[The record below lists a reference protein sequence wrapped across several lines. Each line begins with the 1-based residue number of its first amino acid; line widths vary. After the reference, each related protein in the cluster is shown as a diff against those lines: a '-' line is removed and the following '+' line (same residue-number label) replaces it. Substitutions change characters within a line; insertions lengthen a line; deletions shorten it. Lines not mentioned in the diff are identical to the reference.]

1 MTAPAAL
8 PVAARARVLLGWTVL
23 GVTVALCG
31 IASHFGGVAHGQMPA
46 QLRAAQSWF
55 RLTPV
60 FTIAF
65 AIVGALI
72 VWRRPANRI
81 GWVCCAIG
89 ILWGAEAF
97 VLGYYSYARYARH
110 PAIPG
115 VGLVY
120 WLVSWVWIVPVVV
133 TLVFLPFLFPDG
145 EPVSRRW
152 WPLAWAAL
160 AGMVLV
166 ALGATSGLS
175 PLGVAGQFLTLGCA
189 VLAPVT
195 LVIRY
200 RRAGPMER
208 NQIKWF
214 AGAALLLAAL
224 AVAATVVSILIYHN
238 DQVVFN
244 PVGGVAIPLGLTAL
258 AAAIGISVLRYHLY
272 DIGIFLRRALVYAA
286 LLVLIGL
293 LYLVLV
299 VSIGERIGAPTTDK
313 AIPFVVAAVL
323 ALLFQPVR
331 TRLQRLANRLVYGK
345 RASPYEVLASFS
357 QHMSEFYAGEELTV
371 QMARVLAGATEADRA
386 EVWLR
391 VGRELRL
398 AASWPATASGP
409 APLPL
414 ASGEPPGIP
423 GAALAVPVRY
433 QEELLGTLAVI
444 KREDLT
450 PMETT
455 LVSDL
460 AHEAGLM
467 LKNERLA
474 AELRQRLDELTVSR
488 QRLVTAQDSER
499 RRIERN
505 LHDGAQQDLV
515 ALKLKLAA
523 AQAVAERD
531 PVQTREML
539 AGLVTDVSN
548 AVETL
553 RELAR
558 GIYPPVLADFGLA
571 AALRAQAAR
580 SPLPVE
586 VAADG
591 TGRYPPEVEA
601 AVYFCCLEA
610 LQNAIKHAHA
620 GKVAISVH
628 DQDGQLI
635 FTVADDGQGIDPV
648 SAHRGSGIQNMMD
661 RMAALGG
668 SLELSARPGGGT
680 IVTGQLPVAAGPAA
694 AVSAPAATPFPAARA
709 AGGQP
714 AAGAAPPPM
723 PSS

>member
-1 MTAPAAL
+1 MTVSAAH
-8 PVAARARVLLGWTVL
+8 PFAARARIWLGWTVL

-31 IASHFGGVAHGQMPA
+31 IASHFGGVAHGHLPA

-89 ILWGAEAF
+89 ILWAVEES

-115 VGLVY
+115 VHVVD
-120 WLVSWVWIVPVVV
+120 WLVSWFWIVPVVL

-145 EPVSRRW
+145 EPVSPRW
-152 WPLAWAAL
+152 WPLAWASL
-160 AGMVLV
+160 GGMVLV
-166 ALGATSGLS
+166 AIGATTGRPLLS
-175 PLGVAGQFLTLGCA
+175 LPGQFLTLGC
-189 VLAPVT
+189 
-195 LVIRY
+195 
-200 RRAGPMER
+200 
-208 NQIKWF
+208 
-214 AGAALLLAAL
+214 
-224 AVAATVVSILIYHN
+224 TV
-238 DQVVFN
+238 
-244 PVGGVAIPLGLTAL
+244 L

-272 DIGIFLRRALVYAA
+272 DIGIFLRRALVYAV
-286 LLVLIGL
+286 LVVLIGL

-299 VSIGERIGAPTTDK
+299 VTVGTRISAPTTDK

-331 TRLQRLANRLVYGK
+331 TRLQRLANRLVYGR

-357 QHMSEFYAGEELTV
+357 RHMSEFYAGEDLTI

-391 VGRELRL
+391 VGQELRL
-398 AASWPATASGP
+398 AASWPSGAAGP

-450 PMETT
+450 PIETR

-460 AHEAGLM
+460 AQEAGLM
-467 LKNERLA
+467 FKNERLA

-488 QRLVTAQDSER
+488 QRLVTAQDTER

-523 AQAVAERD
+523 AQAIADRD
-531 PVQTREML
+531 PGQTREIL
-539 AGLVTDVSN
+539 AGLIADVSN

-558 GIYPPVLADFGLA
+558 GIYPPLLADFGLA

-586 VAADG
+586 VDADG
-591 TGRYPPEVEA
+591 TGRYPLEVEA

-610 LQNAIKHAHA
+610 LQNAVKHAHA
-620 GKVAISVH
+620 GKVVIRVH
-628 DQDGQLI
+628 DQAGQLS
-635 FTVADDGQGIDPV
+635 FTVADDGRGADP
-648 SAHRGSGIQNMMD
+648 ATARRGSGIQNMMD

-668 SLELSARPGGGT
+668 SLELSAGPDGGT
-680 IVTGQLPVAAGPAA
+680 TVTGQLPVAAATPAAVSTPAEMPGPAA
-694 AVSAPAATPFPAARA
+694 PA
-709 AGGQP
+709 AGGQG
-714 AAGAAPPPM
+714 AAGAALPPM

>member
-1 MTAPAAL
+1 MTATAAH
-8 PVAARARVLLGWTVL
+8 PVAARARIWLGWTVL

-31 IASHFGGVAHGQMPA
+31 IASHFGGVAHGHLPA
-46 QLRAAQSWF
+46 QLRAAQSYF

-89 ILWGAEAF
+89 ILWGVEEF
-97 VLGYYSYARYARH
+97 VLGYYSYAHYARH

-115 VGLVY
+115 VGLAS
-120 WLVSWVWIVPVVV
+120 WLVGWVWIVPVVL

-145 EPVSRRW
+145 EPVSPRW

-166 ALGATSGLS
+166 ALGATTGLLLLS
-175 PLGVAGQFLTLGCA
+175 LPGQLLTLGA
-189 VLAPVT
+189 TVLAPVT
-195 LVIRY
+195 LLIRY
-200 RRAGPMER
+200 RRSGPVER
-208 NQIKWF
+208 SQIKWF

-224 AVAATVVSILIYHN
+224 AVAATVVSNLVYHN

-244 PVGGVAIPLGLTAL
+244 PVGGTAIPLGLTAL
-258 AAAIGISVLRYHLY
+258 AAAIGVSVLRYHLY

-286 LLVLIGL
+286 LVVLIGL

-299 VSIGERIGAPTTDK
+299 VSIGERIGAPTTDR

-398 AASWPATASGP
+398 AASWPAVATGP
-409 APLPL
+409 DPLPL
-414 ASGEPPGIP
+414 AAGEPPGIP

-450 PMETT
+450 PIETR

-488 QRLVTAQDSER
+488 QRLVTAQDTER

-515 ALKLKLAA
+515 ALKLKLAT
-523 AQAVAERD
+523 AQAVAGRD
-531 PVQTREML
+531 PGQTREIL

-571 AALRAQAAR
+571 AALQAQAAR

-586 VAADG
+586 VDMDG
-591 TGRYPPEVEA
+591 TGRYPLEVEA

-610 LQNAIKHAHA
+610 LQNAVKHAHA
-620 GKVAISVH
+620 SRVAISVR
-628 DQDGQLI
+628 DQAGQLS
-635 FTVADDGQGIDPV
+635 FTVADDGQGADPG

-668 SLELSARPGGGT
+668 TLELSAGPDGGT
-680 IVTGQLPVAAGPAA
+680 TVTGRLPAAAGRAA
-694 AVSAPAATPFPAARA
+694 AVSAPAATPGPAAPA
-709 AGGQP
+709 AGRP
-714 AAGAAPPPM
+714 AAGAAPPPG

>member
-1 MTAPAAL
+1 
-8 PVAARARVLLGWTVL
+8 
-23 GVTVALCG
+23 
-31 IASHFGGVAHGQMPA
+31 
-46 QLRAAQSWF
+46 
-55 RLTPV
+55 
-60 FTIAF
+60 
-65 AIVGALI
+65 
-72 VWRRPANRI
+72 
-81 GWVCCAIG
+81 
-89 ILWGAEAF
+89 
-97 VLGYYSYARYARH
+97 VLGYYSYASYVRH

-115 VGLVY
+115 VHLVD
-120 WLVSWVWIVPVVV
+120 WLVGWIWILPVVV
-133 TLVFLPFLFPDG
+133 TFVFLPFLFPDG
-145 EPVSRRW
+145 EPVSPRW

-160 AGMVLV
+160 AGMLLV
-166 ALGATSGLS
+166 ALGAITHLP
-175 PLGVAGQFLTLGCA
+175 PLIAPGQFLSLSCA

-200 RRAGPMER
+200 RRSGLDER
-208 NQIKWF
+208 KQIKWF
-214 AGAALLLAAL
+214 AGAALLLAGL
-224 AVAATVVSILIYHN
+224 AVTATVVSMLVYHN
-238 DQVVFN
+238 SQVVFN
-244 PVGGVAIPLGLTAL
+244 PFGGTVIPLGLTAL
-258 AAAIGISVLRYHLY
+258 AAAIGISVLRYQLY

-293 LYLVLV
+293 LYLGLV
-299 VSIGERIGAPTTDK
+299 VSIGTRISAPVSNR

-331 TRLQRLANRLVYGK
+331 IRLQRLANRLVYGK

-357 QHMSEFYAGEELTV
+357 QHMSEFYRGEDLTV

-391 VGRELRL
+391 IGKELRL
-398 AASWPATASGP
+398 AASWPAGAARP

-414 ASGEPPGIP
+414 AAGEPPAIP

-450 PMETT
+450 PIETR

-460 AHEAGLM
+460 AHEAGLL

-474 AELRQRLDELTVSR
+474 AELRQRLEELTVSR
-488 QRLVTAQDSER
+488 QRLVTAQDTER

-515 ALKLKLAA
+515 ALRLKLAA
-523 AQAVAERD
+523 AQAMAERD
-531 PVQTREML
+531 PGQTREIL

-558 GIYPPVLADFGLA
+558 GIYPAVLADFGLA
-571 AALRAQAAR
+571 AALAAQAAR

-586 VAADG
+586 VDAGG
-591 TGRYPPEVEA
+591 TGRYPLEVEA

-610 LQNAIKHAHA
+610 LQNAVKHAHA
-620 GKVAISVH
+620 SKVVIRVR
-628 DQDGQLI
+628 DQDGQLS
-635 FTVADDGQGIDPV
+635 FTVADDGRGADP
-648 SAHRGSGIQNMMD
+648 ATARRGSGIQNMMD
-661 RMAALGG
+661 RMSALGG
-668 SLELSARPGGGT
+668 SLELSAGPDGGT
-680 IVTGQLPVAAGPAA
+680 TVTGRLPVAASPAA
-694 AVSAPAATPFPAARA
+694 AVSEPAVTPGPAAPAAD
-709 AGGQP
+709 GQP
-714 AAGAAPPPM
+714 VAGAALPPV

>member
-1 MTAPAAL
+1 MTATAAH
-8 PVAARARVLLGWTVL
+8 PVAARARIWLGWTVL

-31 IASHFGGVAHGQMPA
+31 IASHFGGVAHGHLPA
-46 QLRAAQSWF
+46 QLRAAQSYF

-89 ILWGAEAF
+89 ILWGVEEF
-97 VLGYYSYARYARH
+97 VLGYYSYAHYARH

-115 VGLVY
+115 VGLAS
-120 WLVSWVWIVPVVV
+120 WLVGWVWIVPVVL

-145 EPVSRRW
+145 EPVSPRW

-166 ALGATSGLS
+166 ALGATTGLLLLS
-175 PLGVAGQFLTLGCA
+175 LPGQLLTLGA
-189 VLAPVT
+189 TVLAPVT
-195 LVIRY
+195 LLIRY
-200 RRAGPMER
+200 RRSGPVER
-208 NQIKWF
+208 SQIKWF

-224 AVAATVVSILIYHN
+224 AVAATVVSNLVYHN

-244 PVGGVAIPLGLTAL
+244 PVGGTAIPLGLTAL
-258 AAAIGISVLRYHLY
+258 AAAIGVSVLRYHLY

-286 LLVLIGL
+286 LVVLIGL

-299 VSIGERIGAPTTDK
+299 VSIGERIGAPTTDR

-398 AASWPATASGP
+398 AASWPAVATGP
-409 APLPL
+409 DPLPL
-414 ASGEPPGIP
+414 AAGEPPGIP

-450 PMETT
+450 PIETR

-488 QRLVTAQDSER
+488 QRLVTAQDTER

-515 ALKLKLAA
+515 ALKLKLAT
-523 AQAVAERD
+523 AQAVAGRD
-531 PVQTREML
+531 PGQTREIL

-571 AALRAQAAR
+571 AALQAQAAR

-586 VAADG
+586 VDMDG
-591 TGRYPPEVEA
+591 TGRYPLEVEA

-610 LQNAIKHAHA
+610 LQNAVKHAHA
-620 GKVAISVH
+620 GRVAISVR
-628 DQDGQLI
+628 DQAGQLS
-635 FTVADDGQGIDPV
+635 FTVADDGQGADPG

-668 SLELSARPGGGT
+668 TLELSAGPDGGT
-680 IVTGQLPVAAGPAA
+680 TVTGRLPAAAGRAA
-694 AVSAPAATPFPAARA
+694 AVSAPAVTPGPAAQA
-709 AGGQP
+709 AGRP
-714 AAGAAPPPM
+714 AAGAAPPPG